1 MNEVILA
8 PLDVT
13 AAFRSEDADDSV
25 DAANRPV
32 RRCDSLRRICPRQQ
46 EARILCLP
54 LRPAGRTDSCP
65 LLSDRVARSTPR
77 ISARPLGR
85 LVKRSVVMHKP
96 RGPPLL
102 EKHLIHQKPS
112 FQHDKEVSYEDQ
124 FERRA
129 DARRRLSGSCAIV
142 AASDIGF
149 ACCRWG

>member
-1 MNEVILA
+1 
-8 PLDVT
+8 
-13 AAFRSEDADDSV
+13 
-25 DAANRPV
+25 
-32 RRCDSLRRICPRQQ
+32 
-46 EARILCLP
+46 
-54 LRPAGRTDSCP
+54 
-65 LLSDRVARSTPR
+65 
-77 ISARPLGR
+77 
-85 LVKRSVVMHKP
+85 MHKP

-102 EKHLIHQKPS
+102 EKLLIHQKPS